1 MTTTE
6 ILAREA
12 VTAWLTLQS
21 AQAAHEAGSLH
32 DWYEID
38 TLKTKHAHAMLALA
52 KHMEFKT

>member
-6 ILAREA
+6 IMALEA
-12 VTAWLTLQS
+12 VTAWLDL
-21 AQAAHEAGSLH
+21 QAAQRAYEAGSLH

-52 KHMEFKT
+52 KHMEFQT